1 MLRTR
6 LSAILLA
13 LPVSI
18 GLYKHAEIFRR
29 RLRQLVERLPLFFA
43 AAINPPPP
51 TPAGMPRVHPDA
63 PPLPPELS
71 FIHDDDDDDDAALKM
86 FLEEQM
92 SRNTTFLGS
101 DGQQRVASS
110 SVTVVGLGAVGSHCA
125 ALLARTGVEKLR
137 LIDPAMVTTNS
148 MRTHAVAEQ
157 SDVGVLSKA
166 AATKRVMA
174 TIVPGTVIDVVEIA
188 LDGTNAESLL
198 SGASYVVVAIPS
210 APPPSS
216 SCPVAAAIIACQK
229 LAIPCLPILYAD
241 AALGLKTVAHQR
253 YSLLQE
259 VCGCI
264 QARTLC
270 STLRALLP
278 KQPHMPCGQV
288 CVIHSGVDSP
298 CVHLSSESPYRPL
311 PGEREVRLPQ
321 AEGAWMAG
329 PLAGAYGALS
339 SLEISA
345 VGAVLAGMGDA
356 AASVVIAEL
365 ADDGSGKSKNTPSGG
380 FYTKSNRDD
389 AHRALLRRER
399 DAFHRKVLLSSDD
412 PTAPSNKDL
421 EVMDVWPEDLEYH
434 VMEVWGGRCAVTN
447 ASLGGGQALVFTRY
461 DRNKPASV
469 GNIVLMS
476 KAAAEAHDRAEA
488 PLEAIDASRRHA
500 IEAALREAV
509 DERREWSGA

>member
-1 MLRTR
+1 
-6 LSAILLA
+6 
-13 LPVSI
+13 
-18 GLYKHAEIFRR
+18 
-29 RLRQLVERLPLFFA
+29 
-43 AAINPPPP
+43 
-51 TPAGMPRVHPDA
+51 
-63 PPLPPELS
+63 
-71 FIHDDDDDDDAALKM
+71 
-86 FLEEQM
+86 
-92 SRNTTFLGS
+92 
-101 DGQQRVASS
+101 
-110 SVTVVGLGAVGSHCA
+110 
-125 ALLARTGVEKLR
+125 
-137 LIDPAMVTTNS
+137 
-148 MRTHAVAEQ
+148 
-157 SDVGVLSKA
+157 
-166 AATKRVMA
+166 MA
-174 TIVPGTVIDVVEIA
+174 TIVPGTVIDVVEAA

-321 AEGAWMAG
+321 AEGAWMVG

-345 VGAVLAGMGDA
+345 VGAVLAGMDA

-365 ADDGSGKSKNTPSGG
+365 ADDGSGKSKNTPSSG

-399 DAFHRKVLLSSDD
+399 DVFHRKVLLSSDD

-434 VMEVWGGRCAVTN
+434 VMEV
-447 ASLGGGQALVFTRY
+447 GGG
-461 DRNKPASV
+461 V
-469 GNIVLMS
+469 GRKM
-476 KAAAEAHDRAEA
+476 
-488 PLEAIDASRRHA
+488 RRHECEPRRWPGARLYA
-500 IEAALREAV
+500 IRSE
-509 DERREWSGA
+509 